1 MLSKFVDENQKNWDE
16 HLPLLMAHITSVNET
31 TGCTPSGMMI
41 GREATLPIDVM
52 LGRPE
57 SVEVPSNET
66 KYAQSLRQR
75 IDLIHDF
82 ARKHLQIE
90 SDRQKRYYDHLAQQ
104 HSFKQGDAVWL
115 HNLKRKKGLCP
126 KLQRPWDG
134 PYIVIKCID
143 DLVYR
148 IQKGARGKP
157 RVVHTNRLKR
167 YEGADVPDWF
177 QDVPEEHAR
186 VAEGPGSILGADAV
200 PTNSMSSTLPS
211 PGSTEN
217 KPPSHQATAGRLG
230 QEGLRNHRLGHRI
243 ITWTD

>member
-1 MLSKFVDENQKNWDE
+1 
-16 HLPLLMAHITSVNET
+16 
-31 TGCTPSGMMI
+31 MI
-41 GREATLPIDVM
+41 GRSGITTSGP
-52 LGRPE
+52 
-57 SVEVPSNET
+57 
-66 KYAQSLRQR
+66 
-75 IDLIHDF
+75 
-82 ARKHLQIE
+82 
-90 SDRQKRYYDHLAQQ
+90 LAQQ
-104 HSFKQGDAVWL
+104 RSFKQGDAVWL

-177 QDVPEEHAR
+177 QGVPEEHAR